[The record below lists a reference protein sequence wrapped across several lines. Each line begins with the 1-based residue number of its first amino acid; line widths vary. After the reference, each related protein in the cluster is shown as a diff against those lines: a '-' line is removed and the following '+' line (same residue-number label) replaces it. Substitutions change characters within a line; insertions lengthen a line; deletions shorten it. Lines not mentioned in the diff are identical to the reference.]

1 MNGKKAVW
9 VAGVI
14 AIASIFLIPGSARA
28 EVDFGVRGGFYNE
41 ADAGFVG
48 GELLMDVFDSWYFNP
63 NLEYVFV
70 DNGDLATVNLD
81 FHYDFPTRSPFY
93 VWAGGG
99 PAVLFSSTDPSVFCR
114 RDCDDDSETDFG
126 LNLLGGIGFGKGQAL
141 RPYLQGKVILSDD
154 TEAVLAV
161 GIRFH

>member
-1 MNGKKAVW
+1 MIAKKVGSVAW
-9 VAGVI
+9 VLCVA
-14 AIASIFLIPGSARA
+14 ALFLVPSAARA
-28 EVDFGVRGGFYNE
+28 EIDFGIRGGFYDD
-41 ADAGFVG
+41 ADAGFLG
-48 GELLMDVFDSWYFNP
+48 AELLWDVTRRWFFNP

-70 DNGDLATVNLD
+70 DNGDLSTLNLD
-81 FHYDFPTRSPFY
+81 FHYDFVTQSPFY

-99 PAVLFSSTDPSVFCR
+99 PAVIFRSADPPPLCR
-114 RDCDDDSETDFG
+114 RCEDEDETDVG

-161 GIRFH
+161 GIRFY